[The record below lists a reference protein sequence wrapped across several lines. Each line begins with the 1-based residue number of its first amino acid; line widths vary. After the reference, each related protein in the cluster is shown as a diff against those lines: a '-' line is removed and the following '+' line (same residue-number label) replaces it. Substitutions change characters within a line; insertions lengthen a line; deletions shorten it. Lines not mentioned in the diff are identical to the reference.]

1 VTDEYGDKENESNL
15 NGVSTITSSAAYP
28 VSGSSAAGANA
39 AADPAT
45 PAAPAAPLL
54 SYEGPL
60 RLTGNFQP
68 VPSLLQ
74 QTVRSSLW
82 TSVGFG
88 AAQVLRL
95 GANLVLT
102 RLLMPEMFGLMT
114 LVNIFIQGLQM
125 FSDVGIGPS
134 IIQNPR
140 GDEPRFLN
148 TAWTIQVARGA
159 ALWICSCIIAIP
171 LAHFYGVPLLKWII
185 PVAGL
190 NALISGVNSTSLFTL
205 NRHLQLAKL
214 TLLELGQQ
222 VFAIAGMIV
231 WARFDPSIWA
241 LLVPGLIANIGHA
254 AATHFILPGVRNR
267 FAWDPSAKEAL
278 FRFGRWIF
286 ISTLLTFFAGQSDRL
301 VFGKMIPL
309 NLLGV
314 YGIALMLA
322 TTPTQAILKIGA
334 TVVFPAYSRVQGDD
348 ARFKRIF
355 TRIRLPM
362 VLLGAVGIS
371 ALIGSGPSLVRVL
384 YRPVYWEAGWIL
396 QLLAVAA
403 WFQILECTNGSAL
416 LAQGAAHWVATG
428 NAAKLI
434 GMTVLIPLGYVIAKR
449 TGADPFAGAIL
460 GVVAAECL
468 KYLTS
473 ALGVRRRGL
482 HVLGTD
488 VLCSLLIVAA
498 VLLARKTGN
507 YTQLQ
512 LATNWTTFAAT
523 FAAAC
528 ALWLPV
534 ALWYVRPKLLGGNPS
549 GIRGELKLTPDSTV
563 Q

>member
-1 VTDEYGDKENESNL
+1 LESPASNSISESPASDFISEPGIARI
-15 NGVSTITSSAAYP
+15 NATADAAI
-28 VSGSSAAGANA
+28 
-39 AADPAT
+39 
-45 PAAPAAPLL
+45 PLL
-54 SYEGPL
+54 NYEGPA

-74 QTVRSSLW
+74 QTVRSSVW

-88 AAQVLRL
+88 TAQVLRL

-159 ALWICSCIIAIP
+159 ALWICSCIIAMP
-171 LAHFYGVPLLKWII
+171 LAHLYGVPLLKWII
-185 PVAGL
+185 PIAGL
-190 NALISGVNSTSLFTL
+190 NALVAGLNSTALFTL

-214 TLLELGQQ
+214 TMLELAQQ
-222 VFAIAGMIV
+222 VLSIAGMILWARYDPSV
-231 WARFDPSIWA
+231 WALI
-241 LLVPGLIANIGHA
+241 VPGLIANAAHA
-254 AATHFILPGVRNR
+254 AASHFLLAGVRNR
-267 FAWDPSAKEAL
+267 FAWDSSAREAL

-286 ISTLLTFFAGQSDRL
+286 ISTLLTFFAAQSDRL

-309 NLLGV
+309 SLLGV
-314 YGIALMLA
+314 YGVALMLA

-334 TVVFPAYSRVQGDD
+334 VVVFPAYSRVHGDD

-371 ALIGSGPSLVRVL
+371 ALIGSGPALVRVL

-396 QLLAVAA
+396 QLLAVTA

-428 NAAKLI
+428 NAAKLL
-434 GMTVLIPLGYVIAKR
+434 GMIVLIPLGYFLAKHS
-449 TGADPFAGAIL
+449 GVNPFAGAIL
-460 GVVAAECL
+460 GVVAAESL

-473 ALGVRRRGL
+473 ALAVRRRGL
-482 HVLGTD
+482 HVLSTD
-488 VLCSLLIVAA
+488 VLCSVLMGAA
-498 VLLARKTGN
+498 VVLADKTGN
-507 YTQLQ
+507 YTQ
-512 LATNWTTFAAT
+512 TRFTKNMTTFAAT

-534 ALWYVRPKLLGGNPS
+534 ALWYVRPKLTGNPRV
-549 GIRGELKLTPDSTV
+549 IRGELKLTPDSSV
-563 Q
+563 R